1 MRIALTGSTG
11 LIGNALRARLE
22 AVGHEVVALV
32 RSREAQSEGAIF
44 WSPNDD
50 RSETGRSDTA
60 GSDAAGSDAAGSDT
74 DRIEFARLKGVGA
87 VVHLA
92 GENIASGRWNA
103 AQKQRILDSRVQGTG
118 LLARTLAR
126 LASPPAVLVSAS
138 AIGIY
143 GDRGDEIVDE
153 GSEPGDDFLADVCAQ
168 WEAAADPARQ
178 AGIRVVHPRFGVVL
192 SPEGGA
198 LSKMLTPFRLG
209 LGGVIGSGRQW
220 MSWIALEDAVAA
232 IEHVI
237 ENESLDGPV
246 NVVAPGVVT
255 NRDFTKALGR
265 ALRRPTI
272 FPMPAFA
279 ARLAFGEMADALL
292 LASTRVRSA
301 KLEQSGY
308 QFRHP
313 EIGATLTALL
323 AG

>member
-11 LIGNALRARLE
+11 MIGSALRARLE
-22 AVGHEVVALV
+22 AAGHEVVALV
-32 RSREAQSEGAIF
+32 RSREAESEGTIF
-44 WSPNDD
+44 WVPYDE
-50 RSETGRSDTA
+50 RSETA
-60 GSDAAGSDAAGSDT
+60 GSETGGSETGGADA
-74 DRIEFARLKGVGA
+74 DRIDSARLEGVGA

-103 AQKQRILDSRVQGTG
+103 AQKRRILDSRVQGTG

-126 LASPPAVLVSAS
+126 LSSPPAVLVSAS

-143 GDRGDEIVDE
+143 GDRGDEVLDE
-153 GSEPGDDFLADVCAQ
+153 SSAPGNDFLADVCAQ
-168 WEAAADPARQ
+168 WEAAAEPARE

-192 SPEGGA
+192 SPKGGA
-198 LSKMLTPFRLG
+198 LRKMLTPFRLG

-232 IEHVI
+232 IEHCI
-237 ENESLDGPV
+237 ASENLDGPV
-246 NVVAPGVVT
+246 NVVAPGAVT
-255 NRDFTKALGR
+255 NRDFTKALGQ

-301 KLEQSGY
+301 KLEQSEFA
-308 QFRHP
+308 FRHP
-313 EIGATLTALL
+313 EIAAALSSLL